1 MDKIIPDKWVRKAIY
16 TAINNMIVL
25 DELTSQSL
33 QVPCFDSRVPTTN
46 AKDYYVLL
54 TTQTNRVDKSVK
66 CGYRWES
73 SILLDIVTKY
83 NSTGNAGTR
92 LFADNI
98 LDKARELTNSLVLDA
113 TSGLTVVRQT
123 QEFPNDFV
131 SFTPTQSVFRKLMRI
146 EFLID

>member
-1 MDKIIPDKWVRKAIY
+1 MDKNIPDKWVRKAIY
-16 TAINNMIVL
+16 TAINNMTVV

-33 QVPCFDSRVPTTN
+33 QVPCFDSRVPTSN
-46 AKDYYVLL
+46 SKYYYVLL

-73 SILLDIVTKY
+73 SILLDIVTIF
-83 NSTGNAGTR
+83 NTTGNAGTR

-98 LDKARELTNSLVLDA
+98 LDKARELTNDLVLDGL
-113 TSGLTVVRQT
+113 SGLTVVKQM
-123 QEFPNDFV
+123 QDFPNDIV
-131 SFTPTQSVFRKLMRI
+131 SITPSQSVFRKLMRI

>member
-25 DELTSQSL
+25 DELNSQSL